1 MSSTLG
7 DKGNGIYEGNG
18 VLESGGTWQ
27 VSVVVR
33 RSGQV
38 LGTKQFSVNAE
49 GGM

>member
-1 MSSTLG
+1 MTSTLN
-7 DKGNGIYEGNG
+7 DKGKGIYEGNG

-27 VSVVVR
+27 ARVVVR
-33 RSGQV
+33 RGGQV